1 MREETPPGS
10 RTAKRP
16 SGPVCGPAIWTGAA
30 RWYEGVATTSIVA
43 PAIGA
48 PTGPV
53 RRPRIMWGRPKRAMM
68 RGPFA
73 PFQAALSVACAEAL
87 TPEGAP
93 GSHAVGGLATVISR
107 SITGAELP
115 AASIT
120 LTTRRCAPFVSFVA
134 SRATSALAEAGHG
147 CTYRNAGR
155 PSAAPTSLQ
164 R

>member
-16 SGPVCGPAIWTGAA
+16 SDPVCGPAIWTGAA

-48 PTGPV
+48 PAGPV
-53 RRPRIMWGRPKRAMM
+53 RRPRIVCGRPKRVV
-68 RGPFA
+68 RRWPFA

-93 GSHAVGGLATVISR
+93 GSHADGGLATVISR

-115 AASIT
+115 AASST
-120 LTTRRCAPFVSFVA
+120 LTTRRCAPFVNLVVS
-134 SRATSALAEAGHG
+134 SATSTLAEAGHG
-147 CTYRNAGR
+147 CT
-155 PSAAPTSLQ
+155 
-164 R
+164 